1 MPVSLRQQNKP
12 LPSTHHSPH
21 CAERHGTRTMA
32 PADRL
37 LVVAALFAGLLSET
51 SSDALPAKEMM
62 DCLKKQF
69 AASHQKSCWF
79 DAECED
85 AKFPDALKTCLLYGQ
100 DLIFQDSTY
109 QKKNDVD
116 TYNLIQCGIEE
127 CFEGVKMY
135 YRQQR
140 AHPTPAVS
148 SLAESFY
155 HCLRAAR
162 VCVTSHTVWD
172 MQ

>member
-1 MPVSLRQQNKP
+1 M
-12 LPSTHHSPH
+12 T
-21 CAERHGTRTMA
+21 
-32 PADRL
+32 PAARL
-37 LVVAALFAGLLSET
+37 LLAAALFA
-51 SSDALPAKEMM
+51 D
-62 DCLKKQF
+62 
-69 AASHQKSCWF
+69 
-79 DAECED
+79 
-85 AKFPDALKTCLLYGQ
+85 
-100 DLIFQDSTY
+100 
-109 QKKNDVD
+109 
-116 TYNLIQCGIEE
+116 LIQCGIEE

-135 YRQQR
+135 HRQQR

>member
-21 CAERHGTRTMA
+21 RAERHSTRTMA

-51 SSDALPAKEMM
+51 SSDALPAKEIM
-62 DCLKKQF
+62 DCLKKQY
-69 AASHQKSCWF
+69 AASLLKNCWF
-79 DAECED
+79 DA
-85 AKFPDALKTCLLYGQ
+85 A
-100 DLIFQDSTY
+100 Y

-155 HCLRAAR
+155 HCLRAAQ
-162 VCVTSHTVWD
+162 VCVTYHTVWD

>member
-21 CAERHGTRTMA
+21 RAERHSTRTMA

-37 LVVAALFAGLLSET
+37 LVVAALFA
-51 SSDALPAKEMM
+51 A
-62 DCLKKQF
+62 
-69 AASHQKSCWF
+69 
-79 DAECED
+79 
-85 AKFPDALKTCLLYGQ
+85 
-100 DLIFQDSTY
+100 Y

-155 HCLRAAR
+155 HCLRAAQ
-162 VCVTSHTVWD
+162 VCVTYHTVWD